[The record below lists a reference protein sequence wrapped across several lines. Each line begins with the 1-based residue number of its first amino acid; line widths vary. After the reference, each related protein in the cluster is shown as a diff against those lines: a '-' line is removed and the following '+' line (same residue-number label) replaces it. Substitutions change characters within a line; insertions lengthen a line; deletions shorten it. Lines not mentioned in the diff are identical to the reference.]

1 MIGAM
6 SLERSSTRVTE
17 APIRAGMNAEHRARH
32 ILEPGHWEE
41 YDPFLLLA
49 EDWFPPGTFGPHP
62 HRGFETVTL
71 VLEGQLKHQDN
82 HGGEGVL
89 GPGDA
94 QWMTAGRG
102 IIHIEDPVGGPV
114 HSLQLWLNLPASRK
128 LAEPSYQ
135 DLRGEEMPVRQEAG
149 AILRVFSGTSG
160 NVTART
166 SNHVPV
172 TMVEI
177 RAETGASVVQELAGD
192 DNAFIYV
199 VSGSGRFGAEA
210 TPGRAGQA
218 IWFGPTKGTHVSNVT
233 VHADSTLHA
242 VLWAGPPLGEPVVA
256 RGPFVMNS
264 EEQLVQAYA
273 DYRAGRF

>member
-1 MIGAM
+1 MTI
-6 SLERSSTRVTE
+6 ERSVTRVTE

-32 ILEPGHWEE
+32 ILEPGHWAEH
-41 YDPFLLLA
+41 DPFLLLA

-71 VLEGQLKHQDN
+71 VLEGQLKHEDN
-82 HGGEGVL
+82 HGGSGVL

-102 IIHIEDPVGGPV
+102 IIHIEDPVDAPV

-128 LAEPSYQ
+128 LTEPSYQ
-135 DLRGEEMPVRQEAG
+135 DLRGSDMPVRREPG
-149 AILRVFSGTSG
+149 VILRVFAGSSGS
-160 NVTART
+160 VTATT
-166 SNHVPV
+166 STHVPV
-172 TMVEI
+172 TMIEI
-177 RAETGASVVQELAGD
+177 RAEAGTRVAQELPAG

-199 VSGSGRFGAEA
+199 VSGSGRFGGKG
-210 TPGRAGQA
+210 TSGRAGQA
-218 IWFGPTKGTHVSNVT
+218 VWFGPTDGGPM
-233 VHADSTLHA
+233 STLAIQVDTPLHG

-264 EEQLVQAYA
+264 EEQIVEAYA